1 MNDNDIC
8 THRQRINS
16 VFNFK
21 NIETL
26 KRDFEETL
34 RLETECEE
42 IRTELQEIKSELLQ
56 LQLRNRDETRIGKK
70 RIKLRHCA
78 ATNNL

>member
-21 NIETL
+21 KIETL

-34 RLETECEE
+34 RLEAECEE
-42 IRTELQEIKSELLQ
+42 IRTELQEIK
-56 LQLRNRDETRIGKK
+56 
-70 RIKLRHCA
+70 
-78 ATNNL
+78 